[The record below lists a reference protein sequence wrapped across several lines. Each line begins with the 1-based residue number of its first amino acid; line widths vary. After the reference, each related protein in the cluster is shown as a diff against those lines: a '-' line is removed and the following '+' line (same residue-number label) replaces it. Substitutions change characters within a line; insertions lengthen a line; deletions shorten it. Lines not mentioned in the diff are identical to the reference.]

1 MDTLIL
7 VLLAIVLTIVVG
19 FAIYATILARHIL
32 KGINGI
38 LSVGLPRYYNE
49 KLDDGEELGG
59 DKEESREGEEG

>member
-7 VLLAIVLTIVVG
+7 ALLAVVLTIVVG

-38 LSVGLPRYYNE
+38 LSVGLPRYNE